1 MGQPIQSNHIDLDD
15 GYLASLSLPL
25 LLKTTRAVLA
35 FVAKIMRMKD
45 WYIVD
50 VQGCIS
56 DNSGAVS
63 APPGVGKTM
72 MGRVEGET
80 AWAKGQRR

>member
-1 MGQPIQSNHIDLDD
+1 
-15 GYLASLSLPL
+15 
-25 LLKTTRAVLA
+25 
-35 FVAKIMRMKD
+35 MRMKD